1 MLATAGRCYTGLHK
15 KIYRE
20 NRGKKKANKDEDY
33 MNWSVLTV
41 EQKNLAKLCFH
52 ERLKFILLL
61 RLLNDLHFGPLFFN
75 YFSQLVSLILIP

>member
-1 MLATAGRCYTGLHK
+1 MLATAGRRYTGLNK

-20 NRGKKKANKDEDY
+20 NREKKGEQGRGLHELKCITVDQKI
-33 MNWSVLTV
+33 LT
-41 EQKNLAKLCFH
+41 KLCFH

-75 YFSQLVSLILIP
+75 YFSQLVILILIP